1 MLQHFKH
8 HQFFYIFILHYKK
21 KRNSN
26 QKFRFPIFL
35 KKKKKKTHTYEDPK
49 KIDAWISFESWS
61 NLVAPL
67 QFNCPPIE
75 IISGTSKRGSNIS
88 CNDLIEANRIEAS
101 RSWSKSPR
109 GRVEESKFLANL
121 IPTLNYRSRR
131 IPWAALTFNPLVCFT
146 GSEGGKVERWLDGA
160 RNTTARSLHPVFRHF
175 ILGLTFHPGESTD
188 REPTG
193 LLCDRVA
200 HIGE

>member
-1 MLQHFKH
+1 MN
-8 HQFFYIFILHYKK
+8 QFRILVQP
-21 KRNSN
+21 R
-26 QKFRFPIFL
+26 R
-35 KKKKKKTHTYEDPK
+35 
-49 KIDAWISFESWS
+49 
-61 NLVAPL
+61 APSIQL
-67 QFNCPPIE
+67 PSHRDYQRDIE
-75 IISGTSKRGSNIS
+75 TGRSNIS

-146 GSEGGKVERWLDGA
+146 GSEGGRVERWLDGA

-200 HIGE
+200 HVGE